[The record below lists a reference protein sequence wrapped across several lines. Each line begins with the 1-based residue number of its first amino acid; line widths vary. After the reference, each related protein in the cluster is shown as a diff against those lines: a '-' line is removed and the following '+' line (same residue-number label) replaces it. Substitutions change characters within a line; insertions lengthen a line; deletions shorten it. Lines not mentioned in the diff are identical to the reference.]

1 MLTMKNFSLDSYSQ
15 YKFEHFFELS
25 PDLLCIAG
33 FDGYLKRINPAVS
46 RLLGYT
52 DEELT
57 SRPIASFVHPDDKL
71 ITIKSRE
78 NLTESNPLIN
88 FENRYITKDGR
99 IVWLSWTSMPVAKDK
114 LIYAIAKNITSKKRL
129 EEERNEHL
137 ANLTKSHQ
145 DLKQLSYTTSHDL
158 RSPINNL
165 LSLVSLLDDT
175 RIDDPEII
183 QYLTFLKSSA
193 ENLSEILNHSVDI
206 LTQKDQLNIQI
217 EELNLNQH
225 LKSVLGSIQSLLQA
239 SNVSIEADFS
249 ELETIK
255 FNKSYLESILL
266 NLITNSIKYARSGIP
281 PVITIYSKRCNGI
294 SQLIISDNGMGF
306 DMENVKEKVFGL
318 HQRFH
323 DHPDSKGIGLYLV
336 YNHITS
342 LGGSISLES
351 KINQGAKFIISFKE

>member
-1 MLTMKNFSLDSYSQ
+1 MLNMKNLSLDSYSQ

-33 FDGYLKRINPAVS
+33 FDGYWKRINPSVS
-46 RLLGYT
+46 RTLGYSV
-52 DEELT
+52 EELT
-57 SRPIASFVHPDDKL
+57 SRPITSFVHPEDKL
-71 ITIKSRE
+71 ITDKSRE
-78 NLTESNPLIN
+78 NLTESTPLIN

-99 IVWLSWTSMPVAKDK
+99 IVWLSWTSMPVEKEK
-114 LIYAIAKNITSKKRL
+114 LIYAIAKNITYKKKL
-129 EEERNEHL
+129 EEERNQHL

-165 LSLVSLLDDT
+165 LSLVGLLDDSKVN
-175 RIDDPEII
+175 DPEIL

-193 ENLSEILNHSVDI
+193 ENLSEILNNSVDI

-225 LKSVLGSIQSLLQA
+225 LNSVLGSIQSILEG
-239 SNVSIEADFS
+239 SNVSLKADFS

-255 FNKSYLESILL
+255 FNRNYLESILL
-266 NLITNSIKYARSGIP
+266 NLITNSIKYARSGVP
-281 PVITIYSKRCNGI
+281 PLISIYSRKSNGL

-306 DMENVKEKVFGL
+306 DMEKVRDKVFGL
-318 HQRFH
+318 NQKFH

-342 LGGSISLES
+342 LGGRISLDS
-351 KINQGAKFIISFKE
+351 KINEGATFTITFRD

>member
-1 MLTMKNFSLDSYSQ
+1 MLVMKNLSLDSYSL

-33 FDGYLKRINPAVS
+33 FDGYWKRINPSVS
-46 RLLGYT
+46 RTLGYSV
-52 DEELT
+52 EELT
-57 SRPIASFVHPDDKL
+57 SRPITSFVHPEDKL
-71 ITIKSRE
+71 MTDESRE
-78 NLTESNPLIN
+78 NLTESTPLIN

-99 IVWLSWTSMPVAKDK
+99 IVWLSWTSMPVEKEK
-114 LIYAIAKNITSKKRL
+114 LIYAIAKNITYKKKL
-129 EEERNEHL
+129 EEERNQQL

-145 DLKQLSYTTSHDL
+145 DLKQLSYATSHDL

-165 LSLVSLLDDT
+165 LSLVGLLDDSKV
-175 RIDDPEII
+175 DDPEIL

-193 ENLSEILNHSVDI
+193 ENLSDILNNSVDI

-225 LKSVLGSIQSLLQA
+225 LNSVLGSIQSILEG
-239 SNVSIEADFS
+239 SNVSIKADFS

-255 FNKSYLESILL
+255 FNRNYMESILL
-266 NLITNSIKYARSGIP
+266 NLITNSIKYARSGVP
-281 PVITIYSKRCNGI
+281 PLISIYSRKSNGL

-306 DMENVKEKVFGL
+306 DMEKVRDKVFGL
-318 HQRFH
+318 NQKFH

-342 LGGSISLES
+342 LGGRISLDS
-351 KINQGAKFIISFKE
+351 KINEGATFTITFRD